1 MKNLNL
7 VFTPKQ
13 VNELT
18 SAQENGCAIANIIV
32 NFQKENRVP
41 NPDEVSLLRG
51 ADVKGLNTVIKKVL
65 AAYDAF
71 ISGYKAENIKDELK
85 LFSKELDYLPNVRKV
100 LKLDIKARTKDGQ
113 TNQNILSY
121 LPEAMR
127 TTEKTIDE
135 HYKTLP
141 IEIVSKRAI
150 LATDEN
156 MKPVLFFEK
165 GIFSLIGT
173 LDFKEVINLV
183 ANKSRYSK
191 ALVQKMYIK
200 FNKLSAAKQVD
211 CYFQAANVNNVLNES
226 EFEGLNRERF
236 EALCELFE
244 FKASDKDRFKKL
256 AALKN
261 KKVAIIMLEL
271 YPYQFDK
278 YSSLRELWA
287 DKKGEEPGTSFKN
300 YVVDTLNFANIEA
313 FNLAITEATP
323 EMLLSDIKAAIF
335 DAKVPEVKETTQID
349 KTAKVEADKLAQER
363 EDKEAQERENK
374 LAELLEQ
381 RTKCI
386 EQREKLEKSKAKN
399 VAEKLTALDT
409 REAKIQEQLNDLQ
422 GLNAPLNP
430 AKVYQA

>member
-1 MKNLNL
+1 MKHLNL

-18 SAQENGCAIANIIV
+18 EAQKNGCTIANIIV
-32 NFQKENRVP
+32 NIQKENRIP

-51 ADVKGLNTVIKKVL
+51 SDVKGLNTVIKKVL
-65 AAYDAF
+65 TAYDAF
-71 ISGYKAENIKDELK
+71 ISGYKAESINDELK
-85 LFSKELDYLPNVRKV
+85 AFSKELDYLPNVRKV
-100 LKLDIKARTKDGQ
+100 LKLDIKARGKDGQ

-127 TTEKTIDE
+127 VAEKTIE
-135 HYKTLP
+135 EYYKTLP
-141 IEIVSKRAI
+141 IEEISKRAI

-156 MKPVLFFEK
+156 LKPVLFFEK

-191 ALVQKMYIK
+191 ALVQKMYLR
-200 FNKLSAAKQVD
+200 FNKLSSAKQVD
-211 CYFQAANVNNVLNES
+211 CYFQAANVNNILNES

-236 EALCELFE
+236 ESLCELFE
-244 FKASDKDRFKKL
+244 FKADDKDRFKKL

-261 KKVAIIMLEL
+261 KKVATIVLNL

-278 YSSLRELWA
+278 YSSLRDLWV
-287 DKKGEEPGTSFKN
+287 DKKGEEPGNAFKN

-313 FNLAITEATP
+313 FNLAISEATP
-323 EMLLSDIKAAIF
+323 KMLLSDVKASIF
-335 DAKVPEVKETTQID
+335 DSKEPEVKETPQID
-349 KTAKVEADKLAQER
+349 KDAKKDADKLAQER
-363 EDKEAQERENK
+363 ETKEAQERETK
-374 LAELLEQ
+374 LANLLEQ
-381 RTKCI
+381 RAKCI
-386 EQREKLEKSKAKN
+386 EQREKLTESKAKN
-399 VAEKLTALDT
+399 KAQKLAEIDAQ
-409 REAKIQEQLNDLQ
+409 EAQIQEQLNDLQ

-430 AKVYQA
+430 AKVYQG